1 MLSLLKKK
9 KKPEEASAAPAV
21 PQVPAWHPNF
31 RNFEQLPDIKV
42 VRTAFFVNGVAAFI
56 ALGLLVFLGN
66 REYELHSLKAQ
77 IAAYDA
83 QITHDKP
90 DSDKAIALYKK
101 FQEQEKRVNDVDAFV
116 KSKPLTSEILLRLGE
131 TRPKNIALDT
141 IEIRSPDSNAAIA
154 STIVLR
160 ATVRGSADL
169 ATGEAGAYVDV
180 LKTDPV
186 FGPKLEGPPEVSSSS
201 RDPGSGR
208 LKIEITMKFKG
219 KPKPPAP
226 AKK

>member
-9 KKPEEASAAPAV
+9 KNPEEASAL
-21 PQVPAWHPNF
+21 PQAPAWHPNF

-66 REYELHSLKAQ
+66 REYELRSLKAQ
-77 IAAYDA
+77 IAAFDA

-90 DSDKAIALYKK
+90 DSDKTIALYKK

-131 TRPKNIALDT
+131 TRPKNIALDS
-141 IEIRSPDSNAAIA
+141 IEIRSPDGNAAIV

-180 LKTDPV
+180 LKNDPV
-186 FGPKLEGPPEVSSSS
+186 FGPKLAEPPEVSSSS
-201 RDPGSGR
+201 RDPGTGR

-219 KPKPPAP
+219 KAKPPVP

>member
-9 KKPEEASAAPAV
+9 KKPEAAPTA

-66 REYELHSLKAQ
+66 REYELHSLRGQ
-77 IAAYDA
+77 IAAYDT

-90 DSDKAIALYKK
+90 DSDKTIALYKK

-131 TRPKNIALDT
+131 TRPKNIALDS
-141 IEIRSPDSNAAIA
+141 IEIRSPDGNAAIS

-160 ATVRGSADL
+160 ATVRGSSDL

-180 LKTDPV
+180 LKNDPL

-201 RDPGSGR
+201 RDVGSGR

-219 KPKPPAP
+219 KPKPAP